1 MTVMAGAIVTPS
13 LPQMLTHF
21 SEVPNSALL
30 VRLVLTLPA
39 LFVGFGSPLAGWL
52 LDRMG
57 RRPILFFSLVL
68 YGLGG
73 TAGFW
78 TTDLYHLLVTRA
90 LLGLGVAGIM
100 TSSST
105 LVADYFKGPLYFR
118 FMGFQVMAMALGG
131 VVFLV
136 GGGLLAG
143 IGWQFPFL
151 VYLFAFVVLPLAVY
165 LVQEPPKVGDH
176 NAAGEVLASMPWSRT
191 LPIYLLGFFSMV
203 VFYLVPVQI
212 PFLLTQT
219 FQAPPAMIGF
229 SVGSLTLT
237 MGLLAPTF
245 QRVKGRFASP
255 AIFAYTFALLG
266 LGLGLVSSTWSYPVV
281 LAGLALAGM
290 GLAYLFP
297 NLNTVLVAVLPP
309 TFRGR
314 GMGLMSMAIFL
325 GQFSSPILVSPLV
338 PWLGLPG
345 MFGVCSALLGLVS
358 VGFLLAWFQQGRN
371 RALQAP

>member
-13 LPQMLTHF
+13 LPQMLAHF
-21 SEVPNSALL
+21 EGVPNSALL

-52 LDRMG
+52 LDRWG
-57 RRPILFFSLVL
+57 RRPILLFSLVL

-78 TTDLYHLLVTRA
+78 TTELYPLLVTRA

-100 TSSST
+100 TSCST

-151 VYLFAFVVLPLAVY
+151 VYLFALAVLPLAYV
-165 LVQEPPKVGDH
+165 LVQEPPK
-176 NAAGEVLASMPWSRT
+176 AGEQDSAGAAPDRMPWAQA

-212 PFLLTQT
+212 PFLLTQE
-219 FQAPPAMIGF
+219 FQVPPALIGL
-229 SVGSLTLT
+229 SVGSMTLT

-245 QRVKGRFASP
+245 QRAKKRFASP
-255 AIFAYTFALLG
+255 VIFAYTFAMLG
-266 LGLGLVSSTWSYPVV
+266 LGLGLVSTTWGYLAV
-281 LAGLALAGM
+281 LLGLALAGVGM
-290 GLAYLFP
+290 AYLFP
-297 NLNTVLVAVLPP
+297 NLNSVLVAVLPP
-309 TFRGR
+309 AFRGR

-338 PWLGLPG
+338 PRLGLPG
-345 MFGVCSALLGLVS
+345 MFGACAALLGLVS
-358 VGFLLAWFQQGRN
+358 LGFLFAWMRQDSN
-371 RALQAP
+371 RPS